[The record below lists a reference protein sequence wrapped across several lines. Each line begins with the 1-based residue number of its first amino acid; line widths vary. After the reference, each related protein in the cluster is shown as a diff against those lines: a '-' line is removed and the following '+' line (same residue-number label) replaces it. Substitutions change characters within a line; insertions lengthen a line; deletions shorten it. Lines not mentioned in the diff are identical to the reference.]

1 MINLVKGPQT
11 ELLLTMSNDELANE
25 AMALTAMCDMTAQG
39 RMQVRGV
46 LDAFAGDRQR
56 QSEVGAIMLE
66 SLLRRTCASMVY
78 ACMPYPTME
87 VMEALESS
95 DKDELKNRAE
105 DVVTSMKVLGLPE
118 NFVQGFE
125 DNTVPYILG
134 KYFAVIDT
142 IAALRES
149 DAIWPEDMRE
159 HILQTA
165 FETGIPRGVETYEA
179 GSSAENIDR
188 PVSH

>member
-1 MINLVKGPQT
+1 MITPLESEATPV
-11 ELLLTMSNDELANE
+11 LLAMTNEEIANE
-25 AMALTAMCDMTAQG
+25 AMAMTMMCDMTANG
-39 RMQVRGV
+39 RQQVRMI
-46 LDAFAGDRQR
+46 LDAFTGSRERQV
-56 QSEVGAIMLE
+56 EVGAIMLE

-87 VMEALESS
+87 VMEALENS

-179 GSSAENIDR
+179 GSSAKNIDR

>member
-66 SLLRRTCASMVY
+66 SLLRRTCASTVY

-125 DNTVPYILG
+125 DNTVPYVLG
-134 KYFAVIDT
+134 KYFAVIDS
-142 IAALRES
+142 IEKMKVMEEKFSEKEKGA
-149 DAIWPEDMRE
+149 
-159 HILQTA
+159 ILQHA
-165 FETGIPRGVETYEA
+165 FESGEPYAGTCTGDGPKNGA
-179 GSSAENIDR
+179 
-188 PVSH
+188 VSH